1 MWNFEYVYQKL
12 SSKFYFVKPSSHYT
26 WSVIINFTFSHATK
40 STMKQILTL
49 CNYMGKKILG
59 CKFINIL
66 HYITPYKAWKVINKN
81 LEEITKE
88 KERGLRGHTSP
99 FQDDT
104 LYPHNQGFPPQ
115 EHASLSTKIVGDG
128 KIRCQK

>member
-1 MWNFEYVYQKL
+1 MPQNQLWIKYEANFNTVQLHGKENTKL
-12 SSKFYFVKPSSHYT
+12 Q
-26 WSVIINFTFSHATK
+26 A
-40 STMKQILTL
+40 
-49 CNYMGKKILG
+49 